1 MEASEDSCEKRTVNR
16 KSENKKC
23 IKPTES
29 KCELTK
35 CISSTPSHP
44 GIQNN
49 EIILKT
55 ERKEKPFS
63 SPRS

>member
-1 MEASEDSCEKRTVNR
+1 MEASEDNCEKRTVNR
-16 KSENKKC
+16 KSANKF

-29 KCELTK
+29 KCRLTK
-35 CISSTPSHP
+35 CISSMPSHP

-55 ERKEKPFS
+55 ERKEKPF
-63 SPRS
+63 